1 MVDFCVWQRSP
12 QASPNASPW
21 PVFRT
26 CRREI
31 AFAEPVVDAP
41 ADAETLSGEAAYAHL
56 LQVICGLD
64 SPMVG
69 ETEVMHQFRTFVDT
83 LPAEHHALQS
93 LGRRLLADARSV
105 RAQHLSGLGSRS
117 YGSAVRRHVRG
128 CERVAVI
135 GTGMLCRE
143 ILPFVVDDRRLV
155 DVYGRRPGFDS
166 TFASVCYRQLDL
178 CGTAAP
184 LEGQTALVIAAP
196 VDAAVIAKVARQY
209 ASLSCVIDL
218 RGEADAEPV
227 PPLAPIVSLADVF
240 NEMQRAAQATDRR
253 VAAARLDIARCARS
267 FATRAVLNP
276 SGWHD
281 LCA

>member
-1 MVDFCVWQRSP
+1 MLDFCVWQRSP
-12 QASPNASPW
+12 QASSNASPW

-31 AFAEPVVDAP
+31 AFADAVAAPP
-41 ADAETLSGEAAYAHL
+41 ADADALTGEAAYTHL

-64 SPMVG
+64 SPMIG
-69 ETEVMHQFRTFVDT
+69 ETEVMHQFRTFVDA
-83 LPAEHHALQS
+83 LPAEHHGLQS

-128 CERVAVI
+128 CDRVAVI

-143 ILPFVVDDRRLV
+143 VLPFIADDRRLV
-155 DVYGRRPGFDS
+155 DVYGRRPAFDS
-166 TFASVCYRQLDL
+166 TFASVCYQQLDSIAGPAL
-178 CGTAAP
+178 DG
-184 LEGQTALVIAAP
+184 ETALVIAAP
-196 VDAAVIAKVARQY
+196 VDAAVIANVARRY
-209 ASLSCVIDL
+209 ASLACVIDL
-218 RGEADAEPV
+218 RGEADADPV
-227 PPLAPIVSLADVF
+227 PPLAPIVSLADIF
-240 NEMQRAAQATDRR
+240 NEMQRAAQAADRR
-253 VAAARLDIARCARS
+253 VAAAKAEIARCARA

>member
-12 QASPNASPW
+12 QASQNASPW

-31 AFAEPVVDAP
+31 AFADAVAAP
-41 ADAETLSGEAAYAHL
+41 PFDTDALTGEEAYTHL

-64 SPMVG
+64 SPMIG

-83 LPAEHHALQS
+83 LPAEHQGLQA

-128 CERVAVI
+128 CDRVAVI

-143 ILPFVVDDRRLV
+143 ILPFIADDRRLV
-155 DVYGRRPGFDS
+155 DVYGRRPAFDS
-166 TFASVCYRQLDL
+166 TLASVCYRQLDSTT
-178 CGTAAP
+178 CEP
-184 LEGQTALVIAAP
+184 SLEGQTAVVIAAP
-196 VDAAVIAKVARQY
+196 VDAAVIAKVARRY
-209 ASLSCVIDL
+209 ASLACVIDL

-227 PPLAPIVSLADVF
+227 PPLAPIVSLTDIF
-240 NEMQRAAQATDRR
+240 NEMQRAAQAADRR
-253 VAAARLDIARCARS
+253 VAAAKADIARCARA

>member
-12 QASPNASPW
+12 QASSNAAPW

-31 AFAEPVVDAP
+31 AFLDPVAAPPVD
-41 ADAETLSGEAAYAHL
+41 DALTGEAAYTHL

-64 SPMVG
+64 SPMIG
-69 ETEVMHQFRTFVDT
+69 ETEVMHQFRTFVET
-83 LPAEHHALQS
+83 LPAEHHSLQT

-128 CERVAVI
+128 CDRVAVI
-135 GTGMLCRE
+135 GTGMLCGE
-143 ILPFVVDDRRLV
+143 ILPFVADDRRMV
-155 DVYGRRPGFDS
+155 DVYGRRPAFDS
-166 TFASVCYRQLDL
+166 TFASVCYRQIES
-178 CGTAAP
+178 TISEPP

-196 VDAAVIAKVARQY
+196 VDAAVIASVARRY
-209 ASLSCVIDL
+209 ASLACVIDL

-227 PPLAPIVSLADVF
+227 PAVAPIVSLADIF

-253 VAAARLDIARCARS
+253 VAAARADIARCARA

>member
-1 MVDFCVWQRSP
+1 MQEFCIWQRDP
-12 QASPNASPW
+12 QGAADVPW

-31 AFAEPVVDAP
+31 AFADQDATPP
-41 ADAETLSGEAAYAHL
+41 ADSQRLVGEPAYVHL

-64 SPMVG
+64 SPMLG
-69 ETEVMHQFRTFVDT
+69 ETEVMHQFRAFVDG
-83 LPAEHHALQS
+83 LAAEHHGVQV
-93 LGRRLLADARSV
+93 LGRRLLADARAV
-105 RAQHLSGLGSRS
+105 RARHLGGLGSRS

-128 CERVAVI
+128 SDRVAVI

-143 ILPFVVDDRRLV
+143 ILPFVADDRRLV
-155 DVYGRRPGFDS
+155 DVYGRRPGFDAAL
-166 TFASVCYRQLDL
+166 ASVCYHRLDRV
-178 CGTAAP
+178 TRDQR

-196 VDAAVIAKVARQY
+196 VGAEVIARVGGRY
-209 ASLSCVIDL
+209 PSLACIIDL

-227 PPLAPIVSLADVF
+227 PAIAPTISLADVF
-240 NEMQRAAQATDRR
+240 SEMQRAAQLADGR
-253 VAAARLDIARCARS
+253 VAAARSEITKCARA

-276 SGWHD
+276 SGWDD

>member
-1 MVDFCVWQRSP
+1 VVDFCVWQRSP

-31 AFAEPVVDAP
+31 AFAEPAAMPP

-56 LQVICGLD
+56 LQVICGLE
-64 SPMVG
+64 SPMLG

-83 LPAEHHALQS
+83 LPGEHHALQS
-93 LGRRLLADARSV
+93 LGRRLLADARAV

-143 ILPFVVDDRRLV
+143 VLPFVADDRRLV
-155 DVYGRRPGFDS
+155 DVYGRRSAFDAS
-166 TFASVCYRQLDL
+166 LASVCYRRLD
-178 CGTAAP
+178 CRDAESP
-184 LEGQTALVIAAP
+184 LEGQAALVIAAP
-196 VDAAVIAKVARQY
+196 VDAAVIAQVARRY
-209 ASLSCVIDL
+209 ASLTCVIDL

-240 NEMQRAAQATDRR
+240 NEMQRAAQVADRR
-253 VAAARLDIARCARS
+253 VIAAKADIARCARA

>member
-12 QASPNASPW
+12 QASPHASPW
-21 PVFRT
+21 PVFKT

-31 AFAEPVVDAP
+31 AFADPVAAAP
-41 ADAETLSGEAAYAHL
+41 ADAEALSGEAAYTHL

-64 SPMVG
+64 SPMIG

-83 LPAEHHALQS
+83 LPAEHHGLQS
-93 LGRRLLADARSV
+93 LGRRLLADARAV

-128 CERVAVI
+128 CDRVAVI

-143 ILPFVVDDRRLV
+143 ILPFIADDRRLV
-155 DVYGRRPGFDS
+155 DVFGRRAAFD
-166 TFASVCYRQLDL
+166 TTLASVCYRQLNAT
-178 CGTAAP
+178 GP
-184 LEGQTALVIAAP
+184 EPSLEGQTALVIAAP
-196 VDAAVIAKVARQY
+196 VDAAVIAAVARRY
-209 ASLSCVIDL
+209 ASLACVIDL
-218 RGEADAEPV
+218 RGEAGADAV
-227 PPLAPIVSLADVF
+227 PPLAPIVSLTDIF
-240 NEMQRAAQATDRR
+240 NEMQRAAQAADRR
-253 VAAARLDIARCARS
+253 VAAAKADIARYARA

>member
-1 MVDFCVWQRSP
+1 
-12 QASPNASPW
+12 
-21 PVFRT
+21 
-26 CRREI
+26 
-31 AFAEPVVDAP
+31 
-41 ADAETLSGEAAYAHL
+41 
-56 LQVICGLD
+56 
-64 SPMVG
+64 MVG

-83 LPAEHHALQS
+83 LPAEHRALQS

-105 RAQHLSGLGSRS
+105 RAQHLGGLGSRS

-128 CERVAVI
+128 SDRVAVI

-143 ILPFVVDDRRLV
+143 ILPFIADDRRLV

-166 TFASVCYRQLDL
+166 TLASVCYRQIDHPTSE
-178 CGTAAP
+178 TA

-196 VDAAVIAKVARQY
+196 VDAAVIARVMRRY
-209 ASLSCVIDL
+209 TSLTCVIDL
-218 RGEADAEPV
+218 RGEGDAEPV
-227 PPLAPIVSLADVF
+227 PPVAPIVSLADIF

-253 VAAARLDIARCARS
+253 VAAAKADIARCARA

>member
-1 MVDFCVWQRSP
+1 VVDFCVWQRSP

-31 AFAEPVVDAP
+31 AFAEPASMPP
-41 ADAETLSGEAAYAHL
+41 ADAETLSGETAYAHL

-64 SPMVG
+64 SPMLG
-69 ETEVMHQFRTFVDT
+69 ETEVMHQFRTFVDG
-83 LPAEHHALQS
+83 LPAEHHSLQS
-93 LGRRLLADARSV
+93 LGRRLLADARAV

-143 ILPFVVDDRRLV
+143 VLPFVADDRRLV
-155 DVYGRRPGFDS
+155 DVYGRRPEFDS
-166 TFASVCYRQLDL
+166 PLASVCYRQLDHS
-178 CGTAAP
+178 AAESP

-196 VDAAVIAKVARQY
+196 VDATVIAQVARRY
-209 ASLSCVIDL
+209 VSVGCVIDL

-240 NEMQRAAQATDRR
+240 NEMQRAAQVADRR
-253 VAAARLDIARCARS
+253 VTAAKGDIARYARA